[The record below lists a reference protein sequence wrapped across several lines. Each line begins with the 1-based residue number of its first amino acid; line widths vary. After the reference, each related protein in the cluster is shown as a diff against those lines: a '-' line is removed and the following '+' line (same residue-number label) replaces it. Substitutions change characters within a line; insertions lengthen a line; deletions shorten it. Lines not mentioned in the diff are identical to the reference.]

1 MEAVVFLPK
10 EDIMKHILTLAAVV
24 FFMMLLSSC
33 KTNQGPLAATNF
45 DGLNGPVLIDG
56 SVNNWKPDPFSI
68 YSNETLT
75 LFLKSTNPAYVE
87 EGTGSVQIYCNQLNG
102 TEPISMYKAFSP
114 DTNLDNRIVSI
125 WMYAPAALAAL
136 NNSYFLNLYAMPDGG
151 SYKEISS
158 SNQFSTGWTQIT
170 FRVPNSDDY
179 TYISAMKFS
188 LEAIANLNPTPF
200 TGNIYFDEI
209 SW

>member
-1 MEAVVFLPK
+1 M
-10 EDIMKHILTLAAVV
+10 MKRIVTLAAVFV
-24 FFMMLLSSC
+24 FFIMLLSSC

-75 LFLKSTNPAYVE
+75 LNTNPAYVE
-87 EGTGSVQIYCNQLNG
+87 EGSGSVQIYCNPLNG
-102 TEPISMYKAFSP
+102 TEPISMYKAFNQ
-114 DTNLDNRIVSI
+114 DTNLSNRIVSI
-125 WMYAPAALAAL
+125 WMYTSPTSPTLAAL
-136 NNSYFLNLYAMPDGG
+136 NGTYFLNLYALVDGG

-158 SNQFSTGWTQIT
+158 SNQFSTGWTQIKFT
-170 FRVPNSDDY
+170 VPNSDDY

-188 LEAIANLNPTPF
+188 LEAIANSTPPSF
-200 TGNIYFDEI
+200 TGYIYFDEI